1 MKLKLLTQKRFTIG
15 LVSLSIFIT
24 SELVSGQ
31 ALNPTMYQQA
41 ANSSGIVLKTKTA
54 PNDDA
59 VLKEAPSEISLEF
72 PQRVRLVK
80 LTLRNANHD
89 WIDIDFRY
97 SPRVEEAFSWKL
109 PDLAEASY
117 YTADWAI
124 LATNEQL
131 VRGTFSFSFGPDAK
145 PPSIE
150 READELLLQ
159 LRYGDPNVRTVRP
172 PATQIIINQD
182 PPQFDPPFTI
192 KLNPDATSAPH

>member
-1 MKLKLLTQKRFTIG
+1 MEVKFVNTKFSAIG
-15 LVSLSIFIT
+15 SVSLLILLAGGSA
-24 SELVSGQ
+24 SAQ
-31 ALNPTMYQQA
+31 PLNPSMYQQA

-54 PNDDA
+54 PHDDA
-59 VLKEAPSEISLEF
+59 VLEEAPSEISLEF

-97 SPRVEEAFSWKL
+97 SPRGGEIFNWKL
-109 PDLAEASY
+109 PELAKASY

-124 LATNEQL
+124 LAANEQL

-150 READELLLQ
+150 KEADELLLQ
-159 LRYGDPNVRTVRP
+159 LRYGDPTVRSVRP
-172 PATQIIINQD
+172 PATQIILKQE
-182 PPQFDPPFTI
+182 PPRYDPPFTI
-192 KLNPDATSAPH
+192 NLDTSGSDPD